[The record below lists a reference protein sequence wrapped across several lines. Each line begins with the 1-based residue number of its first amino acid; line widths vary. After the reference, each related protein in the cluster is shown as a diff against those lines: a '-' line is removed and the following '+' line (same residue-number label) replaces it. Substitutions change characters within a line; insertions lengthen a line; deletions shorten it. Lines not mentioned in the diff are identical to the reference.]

1 MSKIIMGLDAS
12 STTIGL
18 SVIEEKDDGYL
29 VFKHVE
35 HYKPIKENT
44 HILDTLKWVKEYIV
58 SKLKEFSPDEVI
70 IEEYIKFMK
79 GQSSSDST
87 ISLAVLNRTVCMAV
101 YEYTDKKPYIV
112 NVNTI
117 RAAIKPKNYHLPRV
131 PKEEIL
137 PVVCKI
143 LQIQWNWL
151 TSKKGKILDEN
162 YDRSDSIACA
172 IALSYGLKSGKIK
185 SDNGIRIKKTKKK
198 KATKKS
204 KVSNR
209 AKKAKLH

>member
-12 STTIGL
+12 SSTIGL
-18 SVIEEKDDGYL
+18 SIIEEQDDGYL
-29 VFKHVE
+29 IFKHVE
-35 HYKPIKENT
+35 HYKPIKKDT

-79 GQSSSDST
+79 GHSSSDST

-101 YEYTDKKPYIV
+101 YEYTEKKPYIV

-131 PKEEIL
+131 PKEDIL
-137 PVVCKI
+137 PLVCQI
-143 LQIQWNWL
+143 LNIQWDWL
-151 TSKKGKILDEN
+151 IGKKGKVLDEN
-162 YDRSDSIACA
+162 YDRSDSIACS
-172 IALSYGLKSGKIK
+172 LGLIFGLRSGKIK
-185 SDNGIRIKKTKKK
+185 SDNGMKI
-198 KATKKS
+198 KKS
-204 KVSNR
+204 KKKSVKKSPKQVR
-209 AKKAKLH
+209 AKKVK

>member
-1 MSKIIMGLDAS
+1 MSKIILGIDCS
-12 STTIGL
+12 TTTIGL
-18 SVIEEKDDGYL
+18 SVIEEQDDGYL
-29 VFKHVE
+29 LFKHVE
-35 HYKPIKENT
+35 HYNPIKKDT

-87 ISLAVLNRTVCMAV
+87 ISLAVINRTVCLAI
-101 YEYTDKKPYIV
+101 YEFTGKKPYIV

-117 RAAIKPKNYHLPRV
+117 RAIIKPKNYHLPRV

-137 PVVCKI
+137 NVVCDHLK
-143 LQIQWNWL
+143 IQWSWL
-151 TSKKGKILDEN
+151 IGKKGKVLETN
-162 YDRSDSIACA
+162 FDRSDSLACA

-185 SDNGIRIKKTKKK
+185 SDNGMKIKKSKKKVSKKAPKQVRAKKTK
-198 KATKKS
+198 
-204 KVSNR
+204 
-209 AKKAKLH
+209 

>member
-1 MSKIIMGLDAS
+1 MAKIIMGLDAS
-12 STTIGL
+12 SSTIGL
-18 SVIEEKDDGYL
+18 SVIEERDDGYL

-35 HYKPIKENT
+35 HYKPIKKDT

-79 GQSSSDST
+79 GHSSSDST
-87 ISLAVLNRTVCMAV
+87 ISLAVLNRQVCMTI
-101 YEYTDKKPYIV
+101 YEYTSKKPYIV

-143 LQIQWNWL
+143 LEIDWNWL
-151 TSKKGKILDEN
+151 LNKNGKIVDEN

-185 SDNGIRIKKTKKK
+185 SDNGMKIKKTKKK
-198 KATKKS
+198 TANKTIKVPKK
-204 KVSNR
+204 
-209 AKKAKLH
+209 KK

>member
-1 MSKIIMGLDAS
+1 MSKIIMGLDC
-12 STTIGL
+12 STSTMGL
-18 SVIEEKDDGYL
+18 SIIEERDDGYL

-35 HYKPIKENT
+35 HYCPIKKDT

-58 SKLKEFSPDEVI
+58 SKLKEFSPDEVV

-87 ISLAVLNRTVCMAV
+87 ISLAVLNRTICLAI
-101 YEYTDKKPYIV
+101 YEFTGKKPWIL

-117 RAAIKPKNYHLPRV
+117 RAALKPKNYHLPRV

-137 PVVCKI
+137 PVVCSI
-143 LQIQWNWL
+143 LGIEWDWL
-151 TSKKGKILDEN
+151 IGKKGKVLEEN

-172 IALSYGLKSGKIK
+172 IGLSYGLKSGKIK
-185 SDNGIRIKKTKKK
+185 SDNGMKIKKSKKKVSKKASKQVRAKKTK
-198 KATKKS
+198 
-204 KVSNR
+204 
-209 AKKAKLH
+209 

>member
-12 STTIGL
+12 SSTIGL
-18 SVIEEKDDGYL
+18 SIIEEQDDGYL
-29 VFKHVE
+29 LFKHVE

-44 HILDTLKWVKEYIV
+44 HILDTLKWVKEYII

-79 GQSSSDST
+79 GHSSSDST

-101 YEYTDKKPYIV
+101 YEYLNKKPYIV

-117 RAAIKPKNYHLPRV
+117 RAAIKPKKYHLPRV

-137 PVVCKI
+137 PLVCQI
-143 LQIQWNWL
+143 LNIQWEWL
-151 TSKKGKILDEN
+151 TSKKGKILEEN

-172 IALSYGLKSGKIK
+172 IGLSYGLKSGKIK
-185 SDNGIRIKKTKKK
+185 SDNGMRIKKTKKK
-198 KATKKS
+198 SIKKLPKQVRAKKS
-204 KVSNR
+204 K
-209 AKKAKLH
+209 